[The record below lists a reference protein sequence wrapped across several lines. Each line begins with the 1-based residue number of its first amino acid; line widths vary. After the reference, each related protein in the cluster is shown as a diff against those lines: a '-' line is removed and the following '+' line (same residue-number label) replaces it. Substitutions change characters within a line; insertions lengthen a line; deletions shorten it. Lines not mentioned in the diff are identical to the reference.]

1 MINFTP
7 EPIAIHLGPIPVYW
21 YGIAY
26 AIGLL
31 VAYLVL
37 VRQAR
42 QFRQDPELI
51 GNALII
57 IAIAALIGGR
67 AYHVIDQWHLYQD
80 NPIKIFLP
88 PYSGLGVYGGLIT
101 GALAFLL
108 LVRYHRINGWIW
120 ADIVAPAL
128 FTMQAIGRWGNFFNQ
143 ELFGPPTNLPW
154 GIAIDCAHRFSDH
167 GTSIYPCSQYPEAT
181 TFFTPLFLY
190 ESVSGILGALFLIW
204 LSRRRPYPL
213 RPGDQILIF
222 FMWYAV
228 VRFLLENLRTGNW
241 FVGGIATA
249 QLMSLAFGL
258 GAFLMLLYRHRRP
271 FEQAV
276 SAGALAGET
285 SSGEASIGGGENADD
300 DVDDFDD
307 DDDDDDEDDEDDLD
321 LDDDDQD
328 VDEDD
333 DLDEEELGRE
343 GASLDPGLDVGPD
356 VPPKPPTS
364 AG

>member
-1 MINFTP
+1 MRPSAGVYGDPANRATDGRRIHSAAMINFTP

-101 GALAFLL
+101 GVLAFLL

-128 FTMQAIGRWGNFFNQ
+128 FTMQAIGRWGTSSTRSSSARR
-143 ELFGPPTNLPW
+143 PTSP
-154 GIAIDCAHRFSDH
+154 GASPSTVPTASAITGRRSTHARS
-167 GTSIYPCSQYPEAT
+167 SPRRQPS
-181 TFFTPLFLY
+181 
-190 ESVSGILGALFLIW
+190 
-204 LSRRRPYPL
+204 SRRSSCTNRSPASSARSSYLALP
-213 RPGDQILIF
+213 
-222 FMWYAV
+222 A
-228 VRFLLENLRTGNW
+228 
-241 FVGGIATA
+241 AT
-249 QLMSLAFGL
+249 
-258 GAFLMLLYRHRRP
+258 
-271 FEQAV
+271 
-276 SAGALAGET
+276 
-285 SSGEASIGGGENADD
+285 
-300 DVDDFDD
+300 
-307 DDDDDDEDDEDDLD
+307 
-321 LDDDDQD
+321 
-328 VDEDD
+328 
-333 DLDEEELGRE
+333 
-343 GASLDPGLDVGPD
+343 
-356 VPPKPPTS
+356 VPAPPR
-364 AG
+364 